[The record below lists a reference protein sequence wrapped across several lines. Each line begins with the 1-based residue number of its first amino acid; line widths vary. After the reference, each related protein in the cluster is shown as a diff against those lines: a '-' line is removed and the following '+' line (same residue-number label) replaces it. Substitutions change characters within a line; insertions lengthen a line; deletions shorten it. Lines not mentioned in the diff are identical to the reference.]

1 MSIAAIGPWVALGRA
16 LEVTSS
22 HEHGRVKR
30 LQNPR
35 ASSKLSDSSKG
46 TLHCQRIAA
55 VSRPGGLAMDIEVR
69 SQGQVKVV
77 KLSGRLSLGEAVDK
91 LRATVEDLLGS
102 GENRLVFDLGELA
115 TVDSSG
121 IGLFSR
127 FLTASKQ
134 QGGSLK
140 LVNPSKFVV
149 QTLKLVGLL
158 NLFEV
163 FPDAQSAVASF
174 G

>member
-1 MSIAAIGPWVALGRA
+1 MALEVDINQEIRA
-16 LEVTSS
+16 LEA
-22 HEHGRVKR
+22 H
-30 LQNPR
+30 LQISK

-46 TLHCQRIAA
+46 TQHCQRIAEPLRTE
-55 VSRPGGLAMDIEVR
+55 VNRMDIEVR
-69 SQGQVKVV
+69 SQGQVKIV
-77 KLSGRLSLGEAVDK
+77 KLRGRLSLGEPVDR
-91 LRATVEDLLGS
+91 LRATMEDLLGS
-102 GENRLVFDLGELA
+102 GESRLVLDLGELA

-121 IGLFSR
+121 IGLFSK
-127 FLTASKQ
+127 FLTATKQ

-163 FPDAQSAVASF
+163 FSDTPAAVASF
-174 G
+174 V

>member
-1 MSIAAIGPWVALGRA
+1 VAKPVNALLHAALR
-16 LEVTSS
+16 
-22 HEHGRVKR
+22 
-30 LQNPR
+30 
-35 ASSKLSDSSKG
+35 
-46 TLHCQRIAA
+46 
-55 VSRPGGLAMDIEVR
+55 GLAMDIEVR
-69 SQGQVKVV
+69 TQEQVKIV
-77 KLSGRLSLGEAVDK
+77 KLRGRLSLGEPVDR

-102 GENRLVFDLGELA
+102 GDSRLVFDLGELM

-127 FLTASKQ
+127 LLTSTKQ

-140 LVNPSKFVV
+140 LVSPSKFVV

-163 FPDAQSAVASF
+163 FPDVPSAVTSF
-174 G
+174 A